1 MKGPR
6 STSRTLYLPRL
17 SDHALAI
24 AAAMRSLG
32 VAAEALPPPDR
43 ESMALGLSL
52 CRGRECLP
60 CFFCVGDILR
70 KCRAPG
76 FDPSSAAFFLPTGP
90 GPCRFGQYRVLLR
103 TVLAGQGVGPVEFV
117 SPTTDD
123 SYALFGEDARRLRR
137 RAWQAIVAVD
147 LLAKL
152 LHEHRPYEVT
162 PGECDHVYQAG
173 LDAVVE
179 ALEAEGIGGLTRALR
194 ATARRFAS
202 VEMDRREARP
212 RVAILGELYVMLNAE
227 SNLQLVRTVESAGGE
242 VLLGTFADWL
252 YFVNWR
258 RRQQALRLRRYQD
271 YLGALLSD
279 LYQHRIEAR
288 LTRASRDALR
298 HPPEAP
304 VAEAMRL
311 LRPCYEPDLGTEAVL
326 TMGRAL
332 DVARHGLAGIVN
344 VLPFSCMPG
353 TVVAAMAPALR
364 KAQND
369 IPWLDVVFD
378 GQAETNLRTRLGAFM
393 HQALQHHRRLAEAG
407 RQEAS

>member
-1 MKGPR
+1 
-6 STSRTLYLPRL
+6 
-17 SDHALAI
+17 
-24 AAAMRSLG
+24 
-32 VAAEALPPPDR
+32 
-43 ESMALGLSL
+43 MALGLSL

-60 CFFCVGDILR
+60 CFFCIGDILR
-70 KCRAPG
+70 KCREPG
-76 FDPSSAAFFLPTGP
+76 FDAAAAAFFLPTGP
-90 GPCRFGQYRVLLR
+90 GPCRFGQYRVLLQA
-103 TVLAGQGVGPVEFV
+103 VLAGQGVGPVEIV

-123 SYALFGEDARRLRR
+123 SYALFGENPRRLRQ

-162 PGECDHVYQAG
+162 PGESDRAYRLG
-173 LDAVVE
+173 LEAVVG
-179 ALEAEGIGGLTRALR
+179 ALETGGIGGLIRALR
-194 ATARRFAS
+194 CAARRFAS
-202 VEMDRREARP
+202 TELDRRVDRP

-227 SNLQLVRTVESAGGE
+227 SNLQLVRTVEDAGGE

-258 RRQQALRLRRYQD
+258 RRQQALRRRRYRD
-271 YLGALLSD
+271 YLGALVTD
-279 LYQHRIEAR
+279 LYQHRIETR
-288 LTRASRDALR
+288 LTRACDAALL

-304 VAEAMRL
+304 VGEAMRL

-353 TVVAAMAPALR
+353 TVVASMAPALR
-364 KAQND
+364 QARD
-369 IPWLDVVFD
+369 GIPWLDVVFD
-378 GQAETNLRTRLGAFM
+378 GQEETNLRTRLGAFM
-393 HQALQHHRRLAEAG
+393 HQAAQHRRRLAET
-407 RQEAS
+407 REERAS

>member
-1 MKGPR
+1 MSGPHT
-6 STSRTLYLPRL
+6 TSRTLYLPRL

-32 VAAEALPPPDR
+32 VPAEALPPPDR

-70 KCRAPG
+70 KCREPG
-76 FDPSSAAFFLPTGP
+76 FDPAAAAFFLPTGP
-90 GPCRFGQYRVLLR
+90 GPCRFGQYRVLLQ
-103 TVLAGQGVGPVEFV
+103 TVLAGQGVGPVEIV

-123 SYALFGEDARRLRR
+123 SYALFGKDPRRLRL

-162 PGECDHVYQAG
+162 PGEGDRAYQSG
-173 LDAVVE
+173 LGAVVG
-179 ALEAEGIGGLTRALR
+179 ALETGGIGAVAQALR
-194 ATARRFAS
+194 ATACRFAS
-202 VEMDRREARP
+202 AELDRRVDRP

-227 SNLQLVRTVESAGGE
+227 SNLQLVRTVERAGGE
-242 VLLGTFADWL
+242 VLLGTFGDWL

-258 RRQQALRLRRYQD
+258 RRQQALRLRRYRD
-271 YLGALLSD
+271 YLGALLTD

-288 LTRASRDALR
+288 LTRASGGALR
-298 HPPEAP
+298 HPSEAP
-304 VAEAMRL
+304 VGEAMRL
-311 LRPCYEPDLGTEAVL
+311 LRPCYEPALGTEAVL

-332 DVARHGLAGIVN
+332 DVARHGLAGVVN

-353 TVVAAMAPALR
+353 TVVASMAPALR
-364 KAQND
+364 RVRHG

-378 GQAETNLRTRLGAFM
+378 GQEETNLRTRLGAFM
-393 HQALQHHRRLAEAG
+393 HQALQHHRRFAETG
-407 RQEAS
+407 GAS